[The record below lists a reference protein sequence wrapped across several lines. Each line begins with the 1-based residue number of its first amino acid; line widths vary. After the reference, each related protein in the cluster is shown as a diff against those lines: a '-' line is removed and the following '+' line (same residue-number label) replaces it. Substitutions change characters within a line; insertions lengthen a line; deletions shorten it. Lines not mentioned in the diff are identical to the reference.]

1 MRSNVSEVGLE
12 DSLSIRSGERGKSD
26 AEKVSLTREF
36 LEPLRFEI
44 ATPLESHP
52 TLRPTGRNKLSIPQ
66 WSTA

>member
-12 DSLSIRSGERGKSD
+12 DSLSIRSGELGKSD
-26 AEKVSLTREF
+26 AEPVSLTRGF
-36 LEPLRFEI
+36 LEPLGFEI

-52 TLRPTGRNKLSIPQ
+52 TLRPTGRNELSIPQ